1 MCHRC
6 TCSSDAF
13 QTSRVSLEHE
23 FASLHGL
30 LKKGAARALSFRRLF
45 RRIPQ
50 KPKIGFHAKML
61 TRVFGLL
68 VAVATASPSVDV
80 VYRAGA
86 TECGPEDLI
95 KNQTTVSIHYTVTM
109 PHIDSG
115 RVIDSTREEVPGG
128 RGQPLTLVV
137 GLRLVLPGLDQG
149 LIGLCKGAQVDLTVP
164 PELAYG
170 EKGLREQ
177 TRDPAT
183 GNLTAYEGGEW
194 TL

>member
-1 MCHRC
+1 MFKH
-6 TCSSDAF
+6 AF
-13 QTSRVSLEHE
+13 QTSSVSLEHE

-30 LKKGAARALSFRRLF
+30 LKKGAARAVRCRSDAFPSNSQVRKNRRLGS
-45 RRIPQ
+45 IL
-50 KPKIGFHAKML
+50 AKML
-61 TRVFGLL
+61 TRVFGLF

>member
-1 MCHRC
+1 
-6 TCSSDAF
+6 
-13 QTSRVSLEHE
+13 
-23 FASLHGL
+23 
-30 LKKGAARALSFRRLF
+30 
-45 RRIPQ
+45 
-50 KPKIGFHAKML
+50 ML
-61 TRVFGLL
+61 VARVFGLF
-68 VAVATASPSVDV
+68 VAVASASPSVDV
-80 VYRAGA
+80 VYRAGT

-109 PHIDSG
+109 PYIDSG

-177 TRDPAT
+177 TRDPDT
-183 GNLTAYEGGEW
+183 GNVTAYEGGDGIFESMH
-194 TL
+194 LAPRAAHLARSISLLAQG

>member
-1 MCHRC
+1 MYMFKH
-6 TCSSDAF
+6 AF

-61 TRVFGLL
+61 TRVFGLF
-68 VAVATASPSVDV
+68 VAVAASPSVDV

-183 GNLTAYEGGEW
+183 DNLTAYEGGEW